1 MQIGNAVINEETDS
15 DGLYDYLASHAI
27 ISDKAAYL
35 NKACQSSSS
44 KIQESVCDAAGDEV
58 GDDIEYIDLYN
69 IYAPLCKNAN
79 LTSLP
84 KRNSVRFKYL
94 AGLIDFR
101 KLNIAWSM
109 NFTRIDAMFICFA
122 DCDWSM

>member
-35 NKACQSSSS
+35 NKACDRSSS
-44 KIQESVCDAAGDEV
+44 KIQASVCDAAGDEL
-58 GDDIEYIDLYN
+58 GEDIEYIDLYN

-101 KLNIAWSM
+101 KLNIA
-109 NFTRIDAMFICFA
+109 
-122 DCDWSM
+122 